1 LLRLLHVCRLNCT
14 HSKYLDNALTKSVLS
29 ALVISS
35 LLISCSQPNEQI
47 LDAQPPVPAGGEFSA
62 KVKPI
67 LDRNCGGS
75 SCHSGGSSGFAGG
88 VDLTSYEGIFRGG
101 IYGTVVAPGS
111 AFMSSLVQSINRS
124 DTTLSPIS
132 SVGMPAGRNPISP
145 AEVQVIS
152 QWINNGALNDDGR
165 EPFPEPRPM
174 GKVYFSSQS
183 VDLVG
188 VLDIETSRIIRYVSV
203 GNALPLASPP
213 QAPHNVQIDDQGRYF
228 YTTMIS
234 TGMLKKYDVGSYQL
248 VGEVSVGSSP
258 AHVVIT
264 QDGSKAY
271 VTNFS
276 NSLGQ
281 VTVVNTQTMTVT
293 GTITAPPLMNKTHGA
308 RLSHDG
314 RYLYVASNLGDLV
327 HVIRTSDDQAIA
339 HIPLAP
345 GVPPIGSSKYK
356 PYQIAV
362 RDDDRFIYVTLT
374 DSAMVSV
381 IERLDSTFS
390 FFRLLP
396 VGARPLQ
403 CEITRDQRFLYVCNQ
418 GSRSVTVIDAQANSV
433 LTTILNVGPRPH
445 GIDITEDSRLV
456 YVSCENS
463 GGTDPPHH
471 PVVGSTA
478 PGYLTIIDVNTQSV
492 IRTIEVGGFAAG
504 VSISP
509 GKGN

>member
-1 LLRLLHVCRLNCT
+1 
-14 HSKYLDNALTKSVLS
+14 
-29 ALVISS
+29 
-35 LLISCSQPNEQI
+35 
-47 LDAQPPVPAGGEFSA
+47 
-62 KVKPI
+62 
-67 LDRNCGGS
+67 
-75 SCHSGGSSGFAGG
+75 
-88 VDLTSYEGIFRGG
+88 
-101 IYGTVVAPGS
+101 
-111 AFMSSLVQSINRS
+111 MSSLVQSINRT

-132 SVGMPAGRNPISP
+132 SVRMPAGRNPISVQ
-145 AEVQVIS
+145 EVQVIA
-152 QWINNGALNDDGR
+152 QWVDNGALGDGGLR
-165 EPFPEPRPM
+165 PFPDPRPM
-174 GKVYFSSQS
+174 GKVYFTSQA
-183 VDLVG
+183 VDMVG

-234 TGMLKKYDVGSYQL
+234 HGTLKKYDARTYQL
-248 VGEVSVGSSP
+248 LGEVAVGASP

-281 VTVVNTQTMTVT
+281 ITVVNTATMTVT
-293 GTITAPPLMNKTHGA
+293 GTIAAPPLMNKTHGA

-314 RYLYVASNLGDLV
+314 QYLYVASNLRDLV
-327 HVIRTSDDQAIA
+327 HVIRTSDDQVIA
-339 HIPLAP
+339 HIPVAP
-345 GVPPIGSSKYK
+345 GVPPIGSSNYK

-362 RDDDRFIYVTLT
+362 RDDDSFIYVTLT

-381 IERLDSTFS
+381 IRRVDSTFS
-390 FFRLLP
+390 FVRVLP

-403 CEITRDQRFLYVCNQ
+403 CEVTRDQRFLYVCNQ
-418 GSRSVTVIDAQANSV
+418 GSRSVTVIDAQANTV
-433 LTTILNVGPRPH
+433 LTTIPNVGPRPH

-478 PGYLTIIDVNTQSV
+478 PGYITVIDVNTQSV

>member
-1 LLRLLHVCRLNCT
+1 M
-14 HSKYLDNALTKSVLS
+14 
-29 ALVISS
+29 
-35 LLISCSQPNEQI
+35 QPNEQI
-47 LDAQPPVPAGGEFSA
+47 VQPPPVQTLGGVFSGQ
-62 KVKPI
+62 VKPI

-75 SCHSGGSSGFAGG
+75 TCHSGGPSGFAGG
-88 VDLTSYEGIFRGG
+88 VDLTSFEGIFRGG

-111 AFMSSLVQSINRS
+111 AFMSSLVQSINRT
-124 DTTLSPIS
+124 DTTISPIS
-132 SVGMPAGRNPISP
+132 SVGMPAGRNPISTQD
-145 AEVQVIS
+145 VQTIS
-152 QWINNGALNDDGR
+152 HWIDSGALNDEGR
-165 EPFPEPRPM
+165 PPFPEPRPM
-174 GKVYFSSQS
+174 GKVYFSSQA

-188 VLDIETSRIIRYVSV
+188 VLDIESSRIIRYVSV

-234 TGMLKKYDVGSYQL
+234 QGTLKKYDADTYQL
-248 VGEVSVGSSP
+248 VGSVAVGASP

-281 VTVVNTQTMTVT
+281 VTVVNTATMTVT

-314 RYLYVASNLGDLV
+314 RYLYVGSNLGDLV
-327 HVIRTSDDQAIA
+327 HVIRTSDDQVIA
-339 HIPLAP
+339 HVPVAQN
-345 GVPPIGSSKYK
+345 VPPIGSSKYK

-374 DSAMVSV
+374 DSSKVSV
-381 IERLDSTFS
+381 IERVDSTFS
-390 FFRLLP
+390 LVRTLP

-418 GSRSVTVIDAQANSV
+418 GSRSVTVIDAQTNTV
-433 LTTILNVGPRPH
+433 LTTIQNVGPRPH
-445 GIDITEDSRLV
+445 GIDITEDSQLV

-478 PGYLTIIDVNTQSV
+478 PGYLAIIDVNTQSV